1 MQIKGFF
8 LGGGG
13 GGGQGV
19 WHVQMANAEFDDY
32 I

>member
-8 LGGGG
+8 LGGGA
-13 GGGQGV
+13 GQGV